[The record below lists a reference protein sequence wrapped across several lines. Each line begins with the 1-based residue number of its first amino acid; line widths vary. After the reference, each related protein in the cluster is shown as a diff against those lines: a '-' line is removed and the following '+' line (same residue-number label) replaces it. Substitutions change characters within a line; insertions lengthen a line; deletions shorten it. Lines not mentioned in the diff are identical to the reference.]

1 MHKLVIAKK
10 VHGEK
15 SIVPARPWIHS
26 FSTSFHPCLEGT
38 ERVSRWMDG
47 LLFRRLV
54 SQALTDF
61 VLQITRSLESACRLW
76 SVADR
81 GKRGLLL
88 YKSRTRYK
96 SSPVSKM
103 LTPTIVTDNQPRR
116 SLFPDNDFALNFST
130 LMGFFFFIDI
140 HIYIWISNDTL
151 RRENLNNLL
160 LSIDLYG
167 VNIGQCREL

>member
-15 SIVPARPWIHS
+15 SIVPARPWVHS

>member
-15 SIVPARPWIHS
+15 SIVPARPWVHS

-130 LMGFFFFIDI
+130 LMGFFFFYRYTY
-140 HIYIWISNDTL
+140 IYIYESRTIL
-151 RRENLNNLL
+151 FVEK
-160 LSIDLYG
+160 I
-167 VNIGQCREL
+167 